1 MRLTEEQL
9 TTLIAIVVLIVLL
22 YLVFLILRTIFRII
36 KWLFRSIRY
45 LFTGKRYYV
54 DPLHSNDWLTR
65 AQARQEIRFQNS
77 LPPLLSQA
85 KPPKKQAKA
94 KRFKEKLW
102 YPTGWYFDEKTGLW
116 TAPDYINKEANTR
129 WTWDE
134 EKKIWIDKTK

>member
-1 MRLTEEQL
+1 MAFPFDTVSFYRKTVLCRPFTFKRL
-9 TTLIAIVVLIVLL
+9 VD
-22 YLVFLILRTIFRII
+22 
-36 KWLFRSIRY
+36 KS
-45 LFTGKRYYV
+45 TGTAGNPV
-54 DPLHSNDWLTR
+54 S
-65 AQARQEIRFQNS
+65 E
-77 LPPLLSQA
+77 
-85 KPPKKQAKA
+85 PKKQAKA